1 MNNSQIYERFVSRMS
16 KIGLTRVRRAKA
28 FLGGEKEAFDKA
40 NDELE
45 NIRSQLTIR
54 QMLLRK

>member
-1 MNNSQIYERFVSRMS
+1 M
-16 KIGLTRVRRAKA
+16 AKA

-45 NIRSQLTIR
+45 KYPITIDDQTNVIEEIRTQCEASKI
-54 QMLLRK
+54 